1 MMLKDLVDKL
11 NKIEESIED
20 LEKQIKTLKMEKSKI
35 WIEIMKHKTVR
46 EIYKTYMEDAK
57 MDLYE
62 LLKINGYNR
71 W

>member
-1 MMLKDLVDKL
+1 MLKDLVDKL